1 LKQFIV
7 FMLFTISLL
16 VGCAIGDAQ
25 KGWVNVVSLNEYV
38 TEDRIE
44 RRIQSIESLNSK
56 QSLDK
61 ENIRANAIEQLIDE
75 YILMYEAK
83 TQGFSVSDEEVQEVI
98 EFNIEMANEA
108 QNENFH
114 NLLNEMDMTI
124 EEYYKEYAYESM
136 KGKLLENKLYDD
148 ITSKGEEWNEFKKKV
163 LNDFREKNDTQI
175 KNLLEKV
182 N

>member
-1 LKQFIV
+1 MKKFIV
-7 FMLFTISLL
+7 FMLFTMSLL
-16 VGCAIGDAQ
+16 VGCVIGDAQ
-25 KGWVNVVSLNEYV
+25 KGGVNVVALNEYV
-38 TEDRIE
+38 TENKIE
-44 RRIQSIESLNSK
+44 RRIQSLESLNSK

-61 ENIRANAIEQLIDE
+61 ENIRANAIEQLIDD

-114 NLLNEMDMTI
+114 NLLNEMNMTV

-163 LNDFREKNDTQI
+163 INEFREKNDTQI